1 MERFNTSI
9 DNLVDSTRSDEEK
22 TRLKFLEKS
31 DLTIHI
37 LTMDRNSPSDKI
49 NKNLIYI
56 IEGIIPLLSGLCQ
69 ELSCHL
75 YAGTIPHM
83 TPESIEVTRML
94 GDKLK
99 VFTYLAH
106 CMIPIVQVIYKLE
119 VCSVLEQMEEM
130 MCMKKINSLCKF
142 YEIDLIEETELV

>member
-1 MERFNTSI
+1 MEQFNTSI
-9 DNLVDSTRSDEEK
+9 DNLVRSDEEK
-22 TRLKFLEKS
+22 TRLKLLEKS

-75 YAGTIPHM
+75 YAGTIRHM
-83 TPESIEVTRML
+83 TPESIEVIRML

-99 VFTYLAH
+99 VLTYLSH

-119 VCSVLEQMEEM
+119 VCSVLEQMKEM
-130 MCMKKINSLCKF
+130 MCMRKINSLCKF
-142 YEIDLIEETELV
+142 YEIDLIEETEQV

>member
-1 MERFNTSI
+1 MEQFNTSI
-9 DNLVDSTRSDEEK
+9 DNLVRSDEEK
-22 TRLKFLEKS
+22 TRLKLLEKS

-69 ELSCHL
+69 ELSYRL
-75 YAGTIPHM
+75 YARTIPDM
-83 TPESIEVTRML
+83 TPESIEVIRML

-99 VFTYLAH
+99 VFTYFVTL
-106 CMIPIVQVIYKLE
+106 YDT
-119 VCSVLEQMEEM
+119 
-130 MCMKKINSLCKF
+130 NSAGYL
-142 YEIDLIEETELV
+142 

>member
-1 MERFNTSI
+1 MEQFNTSI
-9 DNLVDSTRSDEEK
+9 DNLVATLDARSDEEK
-22 TRLKFLEKS
+22 TRIKLLEKS

-75 YAGTIPHM
+75 YAGTI
-83 TPESIEVTRML
+83 
-94 GDKLK
+94 
-99 VFTYLAH
+99 
-106 CMIPIVQVIYKLE
+106 
-119 VCSVLEQMEEM
+119 
-130 MCMKKINSLCKF
+130 
-142 YEIDLIEETELV
+142 

>member
-9 DNLVDSTRSDEEK
+9 DNLVDNARSDEEK

-37 LTMDRNSPSDKI
+37 LTMDRNSQSDKI

-75 YAGTIPHM
+75 YARTIPNM
-83 TPESIEVTRML
+83 SPESIEVTRML
-94 GDKLK
+94 RDKLK
-99 VFTYLAH
+99 VFTYLSH
-106 CMIPIVQVIYKLE
+106 CI
-119 VCSVLEQMEEM
+119 
-130 MCMKKINSLCKF
+130 
-142 YEIDLIEETELV
+142 